1 MHPNPIDTKISNEAI
16 DWFSK
21 LGSGLASSEDHQRFE
36 AWRRQS
42 PFHAKA
48 YADIEK
54 FWVSL
59 DEPALRVSQ
68 QKNSSA
74 NSKSSGPVAIRHVTR
89 ERWLLGGL
97 ALAATWLAVFYLP
110 GMLRFWSSDYSTQW
124 GERREIVLADHSLVT
139 LNTHTAVSVDFSS
152 ERRKISLTEGEAYFE
167 VARDLSRPFIVE
179 TAYGAVQVTGTV
191 FNVYAQEKRT
201 TVTVSEGRVR
211 VSSFEGGQGHTVELT
226 AGQQVVGDGSGI
238 GRIIETDARQSSAW
252 REDLLVFTM
261 RPLAEVVDELNRYFP
276 GRIIIADPRIKQRIV
291 SGAFDLTRPEEALQA
306 IEKTLGLASLALAD
320 NLILLYYPAL
330 QFTAQ

>member
-1 MHPNPIDTKISNEAI
+1 MHPNPVDTKISDEAI
-16 DWFSK
+16 DWFSR
-21 LGSGLASSEDHQRFE
+21 LGSGRASSEDHQRFE

-42 PFHAKA
+42 PIHAKA
-48 YADIEK
+48 YADVEK
-54 FWVSL
+54 FWASL
-59 DEPALRVSQ
+59 DGPALRVYQ
-68 QKNSSA
+68 QKNPAVSSKTTG
-74 NSKSSGPVAIRHVTR
+74 SVAVRRVTR
-89 ERWLLGGL
+89 ERWLFGGL
-97 ALAATWLAVFYLP
+97 ALAAAWLAVFYLP

-139 LNTHTAVSVDFSS
+139 LNTHTAVSIDFSS
-152 ERRKISLTEGEAYFE
+152 ERRKVSLTEGEAYFE

-179 TAYGAVQVTGTV
+179 TAYGVVQVTGTM
-191 FNVYAQEKRT
+191 FNVYAQEKRM

-211 VSSFEGGQGHTVELT
+211 VSPTGGAQGHTVELT
-226 AGQQVVGDGSGI
+226 AGQQVAGDGNGI

-252 REDLLVFTM
+252 REGLLVFTM

-276 GRIIIADPRIKQRIV
+276 GRIIIADPRIGQRIV
-291 SGAFDLTRPEEALQA
+291 SGAFDLTRPQEVLEA
-306 IEKTLGLASLALAD
+306 IEKTLDLTSLTLAD